1 MDRSFIACLYPSG
14 WEKGQTWGRGKERAC
29 ASPQAWAGKEKEQD
43 ASRQALGAGKE
54 KEQDASR
61 QALEKER
68 AYMSR
73 PVLEKEKV
81 WASPP
86 AWGAGEPAYEKV
98 RRPNGAENV
107 PYTTPGCSSNAFD
120 PSCASCYRSGRTV
133 SGNTPAA
140 SNVCN

>member
-1 MDRSFIACLYPSG
+1 LESLPSKRSPVLDGPFIACLYPSG
-14 WEKGQTWGRGKERAC
+14 REKGQTWGPGKERAY

-43 ASRQALGAGKE
+43 ASRQALGAG
-54 KEQDASR
+54 
-61 QALEKER
+61 KER

-120 PSCASCYRSGRTV
+120 PRCASCY
-133 SGNTPAA
+133 
-140 SNVCN
+140 